1 MSAQDNDYVTD
12 VDEEMVVD
20 ITDWRV
26 PGLIARNVNERPFSF
41 NTSKELRTAA
51 LPTDQVKK

>member
-1 MSAQDNDYVTD
+1 MSEQDKDYVTD

-26 PGLIARNVNERPFSF
+26 PSLLARCVNERPYSF
-41 NTSKELRTAA
+41 NTAKGLRARA
-51 LPTDQVKK
+51 LQTDQVKK

>member
-1 MSAQDNDYVTD
+1 MSEQDNDYATN

-26 PGLIARNVNERPFSF
+26 PSLIARYVNERPYSF
-41 NTSKELRTAA
+41 NTANEFRARA